1 MQYFRQRL
9 KAATLSS
16 LPIVAWWWQSSHSNR
31 EQWSDWY
38 EASRYAG
45 WRDAAPCWRGPMLF
59 ILPHL
64 IIIDNAR
71 PEKLLMSEAFQGTDS
86 KLLTLISW
94 SSSLCAGFYV
104 WNGESKWNW
113 KYMALCEEWGQIID
127 FQLELDGIDICTG
140 WRIVPNVPFQML
152 QDRTKLISPMVYAL
166 IKDKVTQIV
175 EFSNCGSD
183 L

>member
-1 MQYFRQRL
+1 
-9 KAATLSS
+9 
-16 LPIVAWWWQSSHSNR
+16 
-31 EQWSDWY
+31 
-38 EASRYAG
+38 
-45 WRDAAPCWRGPMLF
+45 
-59 ILPHL
+59 
-64 IIIDNAR
+64 
-71 PEKLLMSEAFQGTDS
+71 
-86 KLLTLISW
+86 
-94 SSSLCAGFYV
+94 
-104 WNGESKWNW
+104 
-113 KYMALCEEWGQIID
+113 MALCEEGGQIID